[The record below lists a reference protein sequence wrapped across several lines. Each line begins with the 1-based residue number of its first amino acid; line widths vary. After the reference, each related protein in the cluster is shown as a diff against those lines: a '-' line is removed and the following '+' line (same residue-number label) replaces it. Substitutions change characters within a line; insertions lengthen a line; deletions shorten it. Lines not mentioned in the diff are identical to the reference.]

1 MTAHSLWSARWGV
14 KPGAAGYH
22 RAGMSQ
28 SRLLTERRFGP
39 FFLAQFTGAFN
50 DNALKQAIIILFT
63 LTMSHEEAEQVSQL
77 ATALFIAPYFFFSAT
92 AGQLAEKMEKGRLI
106 QLTKLFEIAIIGVA
120 TLGFY
125 LHSLPFLLTAL
136 TMLGL
141 QATLFGPVKYA
152 ILPQVLRSEELV
164 GGNGLVEM
172 GTYVAILVGE
182 IAGAQL
188 VAIEDRGP
196 FLVSTLM
203 LAFAVF
209 GYLAARAIPP
219 VPSKVPDLPIGINV
233 FAETWRVMRFALEV
247 RAVWL
252 SILGISWFWLF
263 GALLMIQLPVFVS
276 SVLGGATSV
285 FTLCLVIFSLGVGVG
300 SLLCERLSRGQI
312 ELGLVPFG
320 AIGLSIFGVDLYLAT
335 AHHVPRGIDLG
346 WQAVLADSVHWRM
359 LLDFG
364 LIGVFGGFYSVP
376 LFAVMQSRS
385 DPAKRSRIIAAN
397 NVLNSL
403 FIVGAAALSFVGRSV
418 FELTIPEVF
427 LAAALL
433 NALVAAYI
441 FALLPEFLL
450 RFLTWLAMSVM
461 YRLSIRGIERVP
473 DEGPALVVANHVSFV
488 DGFLVGA
495 AVRRPIRFVMYYK
508 IYQLPLLH
516 WLFRWGRAIPIA
528 GRKEDEALM
537 ERAFVEVK
545 QALDEGELVGIF
557 PEGMITYSG
566 EINEFR
572 PGVER
577 ILEES
582 PVPVVPMGLRGLWG
596 SWFSRSDGVAMVKL
610 PKRFWSKVEI
620 VVGAPVPAAEATSAR
635 LLADVKALRGDR
647 R

>member
-1 MTAHSLWSARWGV
+1 
-14 KPGAAGYH
+14 
-22 RAGMSQ
+22 MSQ
-28 SRLLTERRFGP
+28 SRLLRERRFAP

-63 LTMSHEEAEQVSQL
+63 LTLSHEEAEQVSQL

-92 AGQLAEKMEKGRLI
+92 AGQLAEKMEKARLI
-106 QLTKLFEIAIIGVA
+106 RLTKLFELVIIVVA
-120 TLGFY
+120 TIGFY
-125 LHSLPFLLTAL
+125 LRSLPFLLGAL
-136 TMLGL
+136 TLLGL
-141 QATLFGPVKYA
+141 QSTLFGPVKYA
-152 ILPQVLRSEELV
+152 ILPQVLRREELV

-188 VAIEDRGP
+188 VAVEQRGP
-196 FLVSTLM
+196 FLVSALM
-203 LAFAVF
+203 LTVAAI
-209 GYLAARAIPP
+209 GYVSARAIPP
-219 VPSKVPDLPIGINV
+219 VPSRVPDLRVGWNV
-233 FAETWRVMRFALEV
+233 VAETWRVMKLAAEV

-276 SVLGGATSV
+276 SVIGGATSV
-285 FTLCLVIFSLGVGVG
+285 FTLCLVVFSLGVGVG

-320 AIGLSIFGVDLYLAT
+320 AIGLTVFGVDLYFA
-335 AHHVPRGIDLG
+335 AHGHVPRGSDLG
-346 WQAVLADSVHWRM
+346 WREVLFDGSHWR
-359 LLDFG
+359 LLADFG

-385 DPAKRSRIIAAN
+385 DPEKRSRVIAAN
-397 NVLNSL
+397 NVVNSV
-403 FIVGAAALSFVGRSV
+403 FIVGAAGLSYVGRSV
-418 FELTIPEVF
+418 LGLSIAEVF

-441 FALLPEFLL
+441 FTLLPEFLL
-450 RFLTWLAMSVM
+450 RFLMWLAMSTM
-461 YRLSIRGIERVP
+461 YRLRIEGLERVP
-473 DEGPALVVANHVSFV
+473 EEGPALIVCNHVSFV

-508 IYQLPLLH
+508 IYRMPVLN

-537 ERAFVEVK
+537 EQAFAEVRRAL
-545 QALDEGELVGIF
+545 AAGELVGIF
-557 PEGMITYSG
+557 PEGMITYTG
-566 EINEFR
+566 EMSPFR

-577 ILEES
+577 ILEET
-582 PVPVVPMGLRGLWG
+582 PVPVVPMALRGLWG
-596 SWFSRSDGVAMVKL
+596 SWFSRSDGVAMAKL
-610 PKRFWSKVEI
+610 PKRFWSKVTLT
-620 VVGAPVPAAEATSAR
+620 VGEPVPAEHASSERLQAEVS
-635 LLADVKALRGDR
+635 KLRGEHR
-647 R
+647 

>member
-1 MTAHSLWSARWGV
+1 
-14 KPGAAGYH
+14 
-22 RAGMSQ
+22 MSQ
-28 SRLLTERRFGP
+28 SRLLRERRFAP

-63 LTMSHEEAEQVSQL
+63 LTMAHEEAEQVSQL

-106 QLTKLFEIAIIGVA
+106 QLTKLFELAIIAVA
-120 TLGFY
+120 TVGFY

-152 ILPQVLRSEELV
+152 ILPQILRREELV

-188 VAIEDRGP
+188 VSIEDRGP
-196 FLVSTLM
+196 FLVSALM
-203 LAFAVF
+203 LTMAVL
-209 GYLAARAIPP
+209 GYFAARAIPP
-219 VPSKVPDLPIGINV
+219 VPSRVPDLRVGWNV
-233 FAETWRVMRFALEV
+233 FAETWRVMRFAGEV

-276 SVLGGATSV
+276 SVIGGATSV
-285 FTLCLVIFSLGVGVG
+285 FTLCLVIFSLGVGMG

-320 AIGLSIFGVDLYLAT
+320 AIGLTVFGLDLYLAT
-335 AHHVPRGIDLG
+335 HGHVARGTELG
-346 WQAVLADSVHWRM
+346 WLEVVADSAHWRM
-359 LLDFG
+359 LADFG
-364 LIGVFGGFYSVP
+364 LVGVFGGFYSVP
-376 LFAVMQSRS
+376 LFAIMQSRS
-385 DPAKRSRIIAAN
+385 DPQKRSRIISAN

-403 FIVGAAALSFVGRSV
+403 FIVGAAGLSFLGRSV
-418 FELTIPEVF
+418 LGLSIPEVF
-427 LAAALL
+427 LAAAVL
-433 NALVAAYI
+433 NALVAVYI
-441 FALLPEFLL
+441 FTLLPEFLL
-450 RFLTWLAMSVM
+450 RFLTWLAMSTM
-461 YRLSIRGIERVP
+461 YRLRIDGLERVP
-473 DEGPALVVANHVSFV
+473 EDGPGLVVCNHVSFV

-508 IYQLPLLH
+508 IYRLPFLH

-537 ERAFVEVK
+537 ERAFAEVK
-545 QALDEGELVGIF
+545 QALAEGELVGIF

-566 EINEFR
+566 EMNPFK

-577 ILEES
+577 ILEET
-582 PVPVVPMGLRGLWG
+582 PVKVIPMALRGLWG
-596 SWFSRSDGVAMVKL
+596 SWFSRSDGAAMAKV
-610 PKRFWSKVEI
+610 PKRFWSKVTLA
-620 VVGAPVPAAEATSAR
+620 VGEPVPPEHASGDR
-635 LLADVKALRGDR
+635 LFADVAALRGEHR
-647 R
+647 

>member
-1 MTAHSLWSARWGV
+1 
-14 KPGAAGYH
+14 
-22 RAGMSQ
+22 
-28 SRLLTERRFGP
+28 
-39 FFLAQFTGAFN
+39 
-50 DNALKQAIIILFT
+50 
-63 LTMSHEEAEQVSQL
+63 MSHEEAEQVSQL

-320 AIGLSIFGVDLYLAT
+320 AIGLSLFGVDLYLAT

-418 FELTIPEVF
+418 LELTIPEIF

-577 ILEES
+577 ILEAS

>member
-1 MTAHSLWSARWGV
+1 
-14 KPGAAGYH
+14 
-22 RAGMSQ
+22 MSQ
-28 SRLLTERRFGP
+28 SRLLSERRFAP

-63 LTMSHEEAEQVSQL
+63 LTMAHEEAEQVSQL

-106 QLTKLFEIAIIGVA
+106 QLTKLFEIAIIAVA
-120 TLGFY
+120 TVGFY

-152 ILPQVLRSEELV
+152 ILPQVLRPEELV

-188 VAIEDRGP
+188 VAVEDRGP
-196 FLVSTLM
+196 FLVSGLM
-203 LAFAVF
+203 LTFAVG
-209 GYLAARAIPP
+209 GYFAARAIPP
-219 VPSKVPDLPIGINV
+219 VPSRVPDLKVSWNI
-233 FAETWRVMRFALEV
+233 FAETWRAMRFAGEV
-247 RAVWL
+247 RSVWL

-276 SVLGGATSV
+276 AVIGGATSV
-285 FTLCLVIFSLGVGVG
+285 FTLCLVLFSLGVGMG

-320 AIGLSIFGVDLYLAT
+320 AIGLTVFGVDLYLAT
-335 AHHVPRGIDLG
+335 EWHVARGTDLG
-346 WQAVLADSVHWRM
+346 WLAVVSDSSHWRM
-359 LLDFG
+359 LIDFG

-376 LFAVMQSRS
+376 LFAIMQSRS
-385 DPAKRSRIIAAN
+385 DPSKRSRIIAAN

-403 FIVGAAALSFVGRSV
+403 FIVGAAGLSYAGRS
-418 FELTIPEVF
+418 LLDLSIPQVF

-433 NALVAAYI
+433 NALVAVYI
-441 FALLPEFLL
+441 FTLLPEFLL
-450 RFLTWLAMSVM
+450 RFLMWLAMSTM
-461 YRLSIRGIERVP
+461 YRLRIVGLEKVP
-473 DEGPALVVANHVSFV
+473 DEGPGLVVCNHVSFV

-508 IYQLPLLH
+508 IYQLPFLPLP
-516 WLFRWGRAIPIA
+516 LRLGRAIPDA

-537 ERAFVEVK
+537 ERAFAEVK
-545 QALDEGELVGIF
+545 KALGEGELVGIF

-566 EINEFR
+566 EMTAFK

-582 PVPVVPMGLRGLWG
+582 PVPVIPMALRGLWG
-596 SWFSRSDGVAMVKL
+596 SWFSRSDGIAMVKL
-610 PKRFWSKVEI
+610 PRRFWSKVELA
-620 VVGAPVPAAEATSAR
+620 VGEPVPADAASSER
-635 LLADVKALRGDR
+635 LFDQVKALRGEAR
-647 R
+647 

>member
-1 MTAHSLWSARWGV
+1 
-14 KPGAAGYH
+14 
-22 RAGMSQ
+22 MSQ
-28 SRLLTERRFGP
+28 SRLLTQRRFGP

-92 AGQLAEKMEKGRLI
+92 AGQLAEKLEKGRLI

-120 TLGFY
+120 TVGFY

-172 GTYVAILVGE
+172 GTYVAILTGE

-188 VAIEDRGP
+188 IAIEHRGV
-196 FLVSTLM
+196 FLVSALM
-203 LAFAVF
+203 ITMAVM
-209 GYLAARAIPP
+209 GYVSARAIPP
-219 VPSKVPDLPIGINV
+219 VPSKVPDLKIGWNI
-233 FAETWRVMRFALEV
+233 FAETWRVMGFALEV
-247 RAVWL
+247 RSVWL

-263 GALLMIQLPVFVS
+263 GALLMIQLPVFVD
-276 SVLGGATSV
+276 SVIGGATSV
-285 FTLCLVIFSLGVGVG
+285 FTLCLVIFSLGVGLG

-320 AIGLSIFGVDLYLAT
+320 AIGLTLFGVDLYLST
-335 AHHVPRGIDLG
+335 SGHVARGTDLG
-346 WQAVLADSVHWRM
+346 WSEVIADSAHWRM
-359 LLDFG
+359 LADFG

-376 LFAVMQSRS
+376 LFAMMQSRS

-397 NVLNSL
+397 NVLNSV
-403 FIVGAAALSFVGRSV
+403 FIVGAAALSYVGRSV
-418 FELTIPEVF
+418 IELSIPEVF

-433 NALVAAYI
+433 NALVALYI
-441 FALLPEFLL
+441 FTLLPEFLL

-461 YRLSIRGIERVP
+461 YRLTITGLEKVP
-473 DEGPALVVANHVSFV
+473 DEGPALVVCNHVSFV

-495 AVRRPIRFVMYYK
+495 SVRRPMRFVMYYK
-508 IYQLPLLH
+508 IYQLPVLN

-537 ERAFVEVK
+537 DRAFAEVK
-545 QALDEGELVGIF
+545 KALAEGELVGIF

-566 EINEFR
+566 EMNTFR

-582 PVPVVPMGLRGLWG
+582 PVPVIPMALKGLWG

-610 PKRFWSKVEI
+610 PKRFWSKVELA
-620 VVGAPVPAAEATSAR
+620 VGAPVPAADASSER
-635 LLADVKALRGDR
+635 LFDDVKALRGDSR
-647 R
+647 

>member
-1 MTAHSLWSARWGV
+1 
-14 KPGAAGYH
+14 
-22 RAGMSQ
+22 MSQ
-28 SRLLTERRFGP
+28 SRLLSERRFAP

-106 QLTKLFEIAIIGVA
+106 QLTKLFEIAIIAVA
-120 TLGFY
+120 TIGFF

-152 ILPQVLRSEELV
+152 ILPQVLRPDELV

-196 FLVSTLM
+196 FLVSGLM
-203 LAFAVF
+203 LFVAVA
-209 GYLAARAIPP
+209 GYFSARAIPP
-219 VPSKVPDLPIGINV
+219 VPSRVPDLEVSWNI
-233 FAETWRVMRFALEV
+233 FAETWRAMRFAGEV
-247 RAVWL
+247 RSVWL
-252 SILGISWFWLF
+252 AILGISWFWLF
-263 GALLMIQLPVFVS
+263 GALLMIQLPIFVTT
-276 SVLGGATSV
+276 VIGGATSV

-320 AIGLSIFGVDLYLAT
+320 AIGLTLFGIDLYLST
-335 AHHVPRGIDLG
+335 AAHVPRGVDLG
-346 WQAVLADSVHWRM
+346 WAAVIGDGAHWRM

-376 LFAVMQSRS
+376 LFALMQSRS

-403 FIVGAAALSFVGRSV
+403 FIVGAAALSYVGRSLLD
-418 FELTIPEVF
+418 LTIPEVF

-433 NALVAAYI
+433 NALVATYI
-441 FALLPEFLL
+441 FTLLPEFLL

-461 YRLSIRGIERVP
+461 YRLTITGVEKVP
-473 DEGPALVVANHVSFV
+473 EDGPGLVVANHVSFV

-508 IYQLPLLH
+508 IYQLPFLN

-537 ERAFVEVK
+537 ERAFAEVK
-545 QALDEGELVGIF
+545 QALAEGELVGIF

-566 EINEFR
+566 EMNEFK

-577 ILEES
+577 ILEET
-582 PVPVVPMGLRGLWG
+582 PVPVIPMALRGLWG

-610 PKRFWSKVEI
+610 PKRFWSKVDI
-620 VVGAPVPAAEATSAR
+620 AVGAPVPATEATSER
-635 LLADVKALRGDR
+635 LHADVKALRGDR

>member
-1 MTAHSLWSARWGV
+1 VTTHLLVPDLAGV
-14 KPGAAGYH
+14 KPSRDGYH
-22 RAGMSQ
+22 RGPMSQ
-28 SRLLTERRFGP
+28 SRLLGQRRFGP

-106 QLTKLFEIAIIGVA
+106 QLTKLFELAIIGVA
-120 TLGFY
+120 TIGFY

-141 QATLFGPVKYA
+141 QATFFGPVKYA
-152 ILPQVLRSEELV
+152 ILPQVLKPEELV

-196 FLVSTLM
+196 FLVSALM
-203 LAFAVF
+203 LTIAVL
-209 GYLAARAIPP
+209 GYVSARAIPP
-219 VPSKVPDLPIGINV
+219 VPSKVPDLAIGWNL

-247 RAVWL
+247 RSVWL

-276 SVLGGATSV
+276 SVIGGATSV
-285 FTLCLVIFSLGVGVG
+285 FTLCLVIFSLGVGLG

-320 AIGLSIFGVDLYLAT
+320 AIGLTLFGIDLFFST
-335 AHHVPRGIDLG
+335 EHHVARGVDLG
-346 WQAVLADSVHWRM
+346 WQAVVMDSAHWRM

-376 LFAVMQSRS
+376 LFAIMQSRS

-418 FELTIPEVF
+418 LELSIPQVF

-441 FALLPEFLL
+441 FTLLPEFLL

-461 YRLSIRGIERVP
+461 YRLSIRGVEKVP

-508 IYQLPLLH
+508 IYQLPVLN

-537 ERAFVEVK
+537 ERAFAEVK
-545 QALDEGELVGIF
+545 KALAEGELVGIF

-566 EINEFR
+566 EMNEFR

-577 ILEES
+577 ILEET
-582 PVPVVPMGLRGLWG
+582 PVPVIPMALRGLWG
-596 SWFSRSDGVAMVKL
+596 SWFSRSDGIAMVKL

-620 VVGAPVPAAEATSAR
+620 AVGTPVPAVEATSER
-635 LLADVKALRGDR
+635 LFDDVKTLRGDR

>member
-1 MTAHSLWSARWGV
+1 
-14 KPGAAGYH
+14 
-22 RAGMSQ
+22 MSQ

-63 LTMSHEEAEQVSQL
+63 LTLTHEEAEQVSQL

-106 QLTKLFEIAIIGVA
+106 QLTKLFELAIIGVA
-120 TLGFY
+120 TIGFY
-125 LHSLPFLLTAL
+125 LHSLPFLLAAL

-141 QATLFGPVKYA
+141 QATFFGPVKYA
-152 ILPQVLRSEELV
+152 ILPQVLRSDELV

-188 VAIEDRGP
+188 VAVEERGP
-196 FLVSTLM
+196 FLVSALM
-203 LAFAVF
+203 LTVAVF
-209 GYLAARAIPP
+209 GYVSARAIPP
-219 VPSKVPDLPIGINV
+219 VPSKVPDLVIGWNV
-233 FAETWRVMRFALEV
+233 FAETWRVMRLAGEV
-247 RAVWL
+247 RSVWL

-276 SVLGGATSV
+276 AVLGGATSV

-320 AIGLSIFGVDLYLAT
+320 AIGLTLFGIDFYFAS
-335 AHHVPRGIDLG
+335 AGHAPRGTDLG
-346 WQAVLADSVHWRM
+346 WLDIVADAAHWRM
-359 LLDFG
+359 LVDFG

-397 NVLNSL
+397 NVLNSV
-403 FIVGAAALSFVGRSV
+403 FIVGAAALSYVGRSV
-418 FELTIPEVF
+418 LGLSIAEVF

-433 NALVAAYI
+433 NALVASYI
-441 FALLPEFLL
+441 FMLLPEFLL

-461 YRLSIRGIERVP
+461 YRLSIKGLERVP
-473 DEGPALVVANHVSFV
+473 EEGPALVVCNHVSFV

-495 AVRRPIRFVMYYK
+495 SVRRPMRFVMYYK
-508 IYQLPLLH
+508 IYQLPVLN

-528 GRKEDEALM
+528 GRTEDEALM
-537 ERAFVEVK
+537 EAAFVEVK
-545 QALDEGELVGIF
+545 KALAEGELVGIF

-566 EINEFR
+566 EMNPFR
-572 PGVER
+572 GGFER
-577 ILEES
+577 ILAET
-582 PVPVVPMGLRGLWG
+582 PVPVIPMALRGLWG

-610 PKRFWSKVEI
+610 PRRFWSKVELAI
-620 VVGAPVPAAEATSAR
+620 GEPVPAAEASRER
-635 LLADVKALRGDR
+635 LFEEVSRLRGEQR
-647 R
+647 